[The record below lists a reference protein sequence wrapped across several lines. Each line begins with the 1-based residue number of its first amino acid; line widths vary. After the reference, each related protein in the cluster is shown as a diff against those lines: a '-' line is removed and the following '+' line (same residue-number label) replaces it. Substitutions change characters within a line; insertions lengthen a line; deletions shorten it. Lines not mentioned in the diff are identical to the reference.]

1 MILSPNHHL
10 ARSPSH
16 PTLAFFHKPQQR
28 LRRRRR
34 LNLSRPPPPPPLSI
48 RSSASD
54 FLDTFLSQIPSA
66 LSRLGLTN
74 RASRGGE
81 IGDWILVASPTPF
94 NRFVL
99 LRCPSISVEEGDRL
113 VEEERHFVRLD
124 SGRIRLGLGL
134 RDLEDGSA
142 VEGLVF
148 QRVCVGTDDG
158 GVISLDWPASL
169 DLREERGMDTTV
181 LLVPGTAEGSGDLDV
196 KAFVCDSLR
205 RGCFPIV
212 VNPRGCAGS
221 PLTTARLFTAA
232 DSDDVCT
239 AIQFINKAR
248 PWTTL
253 MGVGWGHGANMLTKY
268 LAEVGE
274 RTPLTAA
281 ACIDNPFDL
290 EEATRSFP
298 HRMAVD
304 QKLTSG
310 LIEILRSN
318 KELFQGRA
326 KGFNVDKALSATSL
340 RDFEKEI
347 SMVSHG
353 FNDIE
358 DFYSKSS
365 TRELIDNVK
374 IPIYCLHVV
383 EVDIQ
388 ALWFCMYSDSTTV
401 PPFSIPRSSIAA
413 NPFTSLLLCSCLRS
427 SLSTSERSVISWSQH
442 FSIEW
447 LAAVEL
453 ALLKGRH
460 PLLKDVDVTFNLS
473 KGLVLTEGRESGDN
487 IDEEKLL
494 HLSKLNTFNGYS
506 VDSIKHKLNG
516 RDVAANIPFL
526 SRANLLKKFESQ
538 KRGFD
543 AELLKV
549 ESEGS
554 VPDDQ
559 SQVLQTTQVV
569 INMLDVTMP
578 GALGEEQKKKV
589 LTAVAQGETLIRAFE
604 GAVPGDAR
612 GKLTA
617 AVSGFLQAQGTN
629 LSIGGIKKVGQINN
643 ASPEAKLKIQET
655 GATGVNKD
663 GYSSE
668 QMQKGSDQSLVG
680 VDGNELGME
689 KHAEELDLQSPPS
702 QELQKS
708 LDQSPTQPESTH
720 ADDVSA
726 SGRKDIN
733 DSERNYTKA
742 EYTKEE
748 SAQTSKND
756 DTGSGRE
763 GDPNKLGKTDKKAG
777 SEDVPIDQDGNHQGN
792 GVAKGNTIVAK
803 DIHAVEQTRADPST
817 DTNKPNPITRADEKS
832 AHLLTEQNKPS
843 STTGADEKSTD
854 ASSEQNKMSPTITSD
869 ETVPRAVSAT
879 EPSPMEQQG
888 TDIQKG
894 ENSPKQEGL
903 SNQSSIK
910 SDKSFPFISPNID
923 PPSVGVSQA
932 LDALTSFDDSTQMAV
947 NNIFEVIENMI
958 GQLEEDSEPRNEESK
973 NVVDDEDA
981 SAPEGT
987 RTVDEIKGKTNK
999 EASIDSAMLQ
1009 TNGYPV
1015 KDGYD
1020 EIEDHQDGNNGSIE
1034 KQWSQSCDL
1043 FSKRNNSED
1052 HGSIRR
1058 NHLVNDGKMRLTS
1071 LAMPKSLVNGSNKIE
1086 DVHEFPPCTT
1096 VGPYGGLLYSQCL
1109 RQYLQPKMSNEKA
1122 LDIDS
1127 TTDLLLDYFPEEGQW
1142 KLLDQTGNSEYPV
1155 GDIEASG
1162 SINGSEKLIN
1172 SSSHGY
1178 GAHEAIE
1185 PSYII
1190 LDTENDWQ
1198 PVEEYKI
1205 GSNDIEKPRR
1215 IVRRKER
1222 MLLIRNL
1229 TLDSLKVEVGRKLGF
1244 DKMKNMD
1251 PNLTQDLEK
1260 VADAVAV
1267 TVTWHLE
1274 SKAFASGKADTIHVE
1289 HIIETISSVV
1299 KDATYLTKILP
1310 IGLIVGSTLASLRNY
1325 VSVLEQLDDVN
1336 LEGLTQ
1342 NKTNNVREN
1351 FEAKASEM
1359 QKDLELDGKKDQ
1371 HSYSNSSVSKISE
1384 SREGSKSDA
1393 VVAGAVTAALG
1404 ASALLMHQQSKDLY
1418 ERSQTPEVSFMPQKE
1433 KGTHQK
1439 EHDKLLDAMSEK
1451 NQSNIMTSL
1460 AEKAMSVA
1468 GPIVPTNSEGEVDQD
1483 RLVAMLADLV
1493 QKGGMLRLVGK
1504 VALLWGGIRGAM
1516 SLTDRL
1522 ISFLRIAERPLYQ
1535 RVFGFACMVL
1545 VLWSPVVIPLF
1556 PTLVQSWA
1564 THNSNGITEY
1574 AAIMGLY
1581 IAVIILIM
1589 LWGKRIRGYS
1599 NPVEQYGLDLA
1610 SLPKLLD
1617 VLKGLIGGV
1626 MLVSSVH
1633 TVNAFLGYAHFS
1645 WPWDLR
1651 SSLPDALSWLKAY
1664 GGLIV
1669 LAIEGI
1675 VTATIVSV
1683 VEELLFR
1690 SWLPEEIATDLGY
1703 HQGIIISGLAF
1714 AILQRSLHAIP
1725 GLWLLALVLSGIRQR
1740 SEGSLSIP
1748 IGIRT
1753 GILASSFVL
1762 KTGGFLTYHPTSSI
1776 WLIGRHPLQIFGGA
1790 IGQAVCVALAIL
1802 LYPRQPLEAK
1812 ESRVSLGRS
1821 RRIKVRYLVDTTIL
1835 LRGFIAK

>member
-1 MILSPNHHL
+1 MILSPNHHHL

-16 PTLAFFHKPQQR
+16 ATLAFFHKPQQR

-34 LNLSRPPPPPPLSI
+34 RLNLSIPPPPPPPPLAI
-48 RSSASD
+48 RSASNFID
-54 FLDTFLSQIPSA
+54 AFLSQLPSA
-66 LSRLGLTN
+66 LSRLGLAN

-113 VEEERHFVRLD
+113 VEEGRHFVRID
-124 SGRIRLGLGL
+124 SGRIRLGLGF

-142 VEGLVF
+142 AEGLVF

-158 GVISLDWPASL
+158 GVVSLDWPASL
-169 DLREERGMDTTV
+169 ELREERGLDTTV

-239 AIQFINKAR
+239 AIQFIKKAR

-298 HRMAVD
+298 HCMAVD

-374 IPIYCLHVV
+374 IP
-383 EVDIQ
+383 
-388 ALWFCMYSDSTTV
+388 SDSTTV

-442 FSIEW
+442 FSIEVLPFKFISSCKFLSWEEIIEW

-473 KGLVLTEGRESGDN
+473 K
-487 IDEEKLL
+487 
-494 HLSKLNTFNGYS
+494 
-506 VDSIKHKLNG
+506 DSIKHKLNG
-516 RDVAANIPFL
+516 GDVAANIPFL

-569 INMLDVTMP
+569 INMLDATMP

-604 GAVPGDAR
+604 GAVPDDAR

-617 AVSGFLQAQGTN
+617 AVSGFLRAQGTN

-643 ASPEAKLKIQET
+643 ASPDAKLKIQET

-668 QMQKGSDQSLVG
+668 QMQMGSDQSLVG
-680 VDGNELGME
+680 VDGNQLGME

-702 QELQKS
+702 QVLQKS

-733 DSERNYTKA
+733 DSERNNTKA

-817 DTNKPNPITRADEKS
+817 DTADEKS

-854 ASSEQNKMSPTITSD
+854 ASSEQNKMTPTITSD

-888 TDIQKG
+888 TDIQKR

-903 SNQSSIK
+903 SNQSSVK

-923 PPSVGVSQA
+923 PPTVGVSQA

-987 RTVDEIKGKTNK
+987 QTVDEIKSKTNK

-1015 KDGYD
+1015 KDRYD
-1020 EIEDHQDGNNGSIE
+1020 EIEDHQDGSNGSIE

-1086 DVHEFPPCTT
+1086 DVHEFPPCTS
-1096 VGPYGGLLYSQCL
+1096 VDPYGGLLYSQCL

-1178 GAHEAIE
+1178 GEHEAIE

-1251 PNLTQDLEK
+1251 PNLTRDLEK

-1267 TVTWHLE
+1267 TVGHSNELTWHLE
-1274 SKAFASGKADTIHVE
+1274 SKAFASGKADTIHGE
-1289 HIIETISSVV
+1289 HIVETISSVV
-1299 KDATYLTKILP
+1299 KDATYLTKVLP
-1310 IGLIVGSTLASLRNY
+1310 IGLIVGSTLVSLRNY

-1342 NKTNNVREN
+1342 NKIDNVREN
-1351 FEAKASEM
+1351 FEAKASEL

-1371 HSYSNSSVSKISE
+1371 HSYSNSLVSKISE
-1384 SREGSKSDA
+1384 SHEGSKSDA

-1404 ASALLMHQQSKDLY
+1404 ASALLMHQ
-1418 ERSQTPEVSFMPQKE
+1418 QKE

-1468 GPIVPTNSEGEVDQD
+1468 GPVVPTNSEGEVDQD

-1645 WPWDLR
+1645 WPWDLCP
-1651 SSLPDALSWLKAY
+1651 SLPDALSWLKAY

-1669 LAIEGI
+1669 LAIKGI
-1675 VTATIVSV
+1675 VTATIVSM

-1762 KTGGFLTYHPTSSI
+1762 QTGGFLTYHHTSSI

-1790 IGQAVCVALAIL
+1790 IGQAVCLALAIL
-1802 LYPRQPLEAK
+1802 LYPRQPLRSK

>member
-1 MILSPNHHL
+1 MILSPNPPLTL
-10 ARSPSH
+10 AF
-16 PTLAFFHKPQQR
+16 AFFHKPQPQR
-28 LRRRRR
+28 HRRR
-34 LNLSRPPPPPPLSI
+34 LSLACRPPLSI
-48 RSSASD
+48 RSSSSSSSSS
-54 FLDTFLSQIPSA
+54 LDAFFAPALGLSSA
-66 LSRLGLTN
+66 LALYLSSRLGLTN
-74 RASRGGE
+74 YTSRGAE
-81 IGDWILVASPTPF
+81 IGDWILATSPTPF

-99 LRCPSISVEEGDRL
+99 LRCPSISVEGGEQL
-113 VEEERHFVRLD
+113 VKEDRHFVKLD
-124 SGRIRLGLGL
+124 SGKIGLGLGLGL
-134 RDLEDGSA
+134 RGFGDGA
-142 VEGLVF
+142 VVF
-148 QRVCVGTDDG
+148 QRVCIGTDDG
-158 GVISLDWPASL
+158 GVLSLDWPASL

-181 LLVPGTAEGSGDLDV
+181 LLVPGTPEGSGDRDV
-196 KAFVCDSLR
+196 EAFVSDLLR
-205 RGCFPIV
+205 RGCFPV
-212 VNPRGCAGS
+212 VMNPRGCAGS

-253 MGVGWGHGANMLTKY
+253 MGVAWGRGANMLTKY

-298 HRMAVD
+298 HCMAVD

-326 KGFNVDKALSATSL
+326 KGFNIDKALSATSL

-347 SMVSHG
+347 SMVSYG

-374 IPIYCLHVV
+374 IPVLF
-383 EVDIQ
+383 IQ
-388 ALWFCMYSDSTTV
+388 SDSGTV

-427 SLSTSERSVISWSQH
+427 SFSTSKRSVMSWSQH

-473 KGLVLTEGRESGDN
+473 KGLVLTEGRESDDN

-494 HLSKLNTFNGYS
+494 QLRKLDTFNGYP

-516 RDVAANIPFL
+516 SDVAANIPFL
-526 SRANLLKKFESQ
+526 SRGMKNFESQ

-543 AELLKV
+543 AELLTE

-569 INMLDVTMP
+569 INMLDATSP
-578 GALGEEQKKKV
+578 GALGEEQKKKYPSPGNANCCCPCPFASAMV
-589 LTAVAQGETLIRAFE
+589 LTAVAQGETLLRAFE
-604 GAVPGDAR
+604 GAVPDDVR

-629 LSIGGIKKVGQINN
+629 LSVGGTRKVGQISN

-663 GYSSE
+663 AYSSE
-668 QMQKGSDQSLVG
+668 QMQKGNDQSLVG
-680 VDGNELGME
+680 VNGNQLGME
-689 KHAEELDLQSPPS
+689 KHAEELNPESIPS
-702 QELQKS
+702 QVLQKP
-708 LDQSPTQPESTH
+708 LDQSPTQPESTL

-726 SGRKDIN
+726 SGRKNIN
-733 DSERNYTKA
+733 DSERDCTKA

-756 DTGSGRE
+756 ETGSGRE
-763 GDPNKLGKTDKKAG
+763 GNPNKLGKTDKKAE

-792 GVAKGNTIVAK
+792 GVAKGDMNVAK
-803 DIHAVEQTRADPST
+803 DIHAVEETRADPSAE
-817 DTNKPNPITRADEKS
+817 TNKPNPITRADEKS
-832 AHLLTEQNKPS
+832 AHLFTEQNRPC

-854 ASSEQNKMSPTITSD
+854 ASSEQNKTSPTTTSD

-888 TDIQKG
+888 TDVQKG
-894 ENSPKQEGL
+894 ENNPKQEGL

-910 SDKSFPFISPNID
+910 SDESFPFISPNID

-958 GQLEEDSEPRNEESK
+958 GQLEEDNEPRNEESK

-981 SAPEGT
+981 SASEGT
-987 RTVDEIKGKTNK
+987 QTVDEIESKTNK

-1009 TNGYPV
+1009 TNGYHV
-1015 KDGYD
+1015 KDRYG
-1020 EIEDHQDGNNGSIE
+1020 EIEDHQDGNNGSND
-1034 KQWSQSCDL
+1034 KQQSQSCDL
-1043 FSKRNNSED
+1043 FSKRSNSEE

-1058 NHLVNDGKMRLTS
+1058 NHLMNDGKMRLT
-1071 LAMPKSLVNGSNKIE
+1071 N
-1086 DVHEFPPCTT
+1086 
-1096 VGPYGGLLYSQCL
+1096 PYGD
-1109 RQYLQPKMSNEKA
+1109 RQYLQSKMSNEKP

-1142 KLLDQTGNSEYPV
+1142 KLLDQPGNSEYPV

-1162 SINGSEKLIN
+1162 SINGSDELIN
-1172 SSSHGY
+1172 SPSHGY
-1178 GAHEAIE
+1178 GEHEAIE

-1215 IVRRKER
+1215 IVRREER
-1222 MLLIRNL
+1222 MHLIRNL

-1244 DKMKNMD
+1244 DKMKDVD
-1251 PNLTQDLEK
+1251 PNLTRDLEK

-1267 TVTWHLE
+1267 NVGHSNELSLHLE
-1274 SKAFASGKADTIHVE
+1274 SKAFASGKADTVHE
-1289 HIIETISSVV
+1289 ERIIETIFSAV
-1299 KDATYLTKILP
+1299 KDATYLTKVLP
-1310 IGLIVGSTLASLRNY
+1310 IGLIVGSTLSSLRNY
-1325 VSVLEQLDDVN
+1325 LSVLEQLDDVN
-1336 LEGLTQ
+1336 LEGLTL

-1351 FEAKASEM
+1351 YEAKASEM
-1359 QKDLELDGKKDQ
+1359 QKDIELDGKKDQ
-1371 HSYSNSSVSKISE
+1371 HSYLNSSVSKISE
-1384 SREGSKSDA
+1384 SHEQSKSDA
-1393 VVAGAVTAALG
+1393 VMAGAVTAALG
-1404 ASALLMHQQSKDLY
+1404 ASALLIHQQSKDLY
-1418 ERSQTPEVSFMPQKE
+1418 ERNQTPEVSSMPLKE
-1433 KGTHQK
+1433 KETHQK
-1439 EHDKLLDAMSEK
+1439 EHDKPLDAMSGK
-1451 NQSNIMTSL
+1451 NHSNIMTSL

-1468 GPIVPTNSEGEVDQD
+1468 GPVVPTNSEGEVDQD

-1589 LWGKRIRGYS
+1589 LWGKRIRSYS

-1617 VLKGLIGGV
+1617 VLKGLIGGA

-1633 TVNAFLGYAHFS
+1633 SINVFLGYAHFS
-1645 WPWDLR
+1645 LPWDLH
-1651 SSLPDALSWLKAY
+1651 SSSPDALSWLKVY
-1664 GGLIV
+1664 GGIIV
-1669 LAIEGI
+1669 LAIKGI

-1690 SWLPEEIATDLGY
+1690 SWLPEEIAAELGY

-1762 KTGGFLTYHPTSSI
+1762 QTGGFLIYHPTPYI

-1790 IGQAVCVALAIL
+1790 IGQAICLALAIL
-1802 LYPRQPLEAK
+1802 LYPRQPL
-1812 ESRVSLGRS
+1812 RS
-1821 RRIKVRYLVDTTIL
+1821 KSVPTVIREE
-1835 LRGFIAK
+1835 